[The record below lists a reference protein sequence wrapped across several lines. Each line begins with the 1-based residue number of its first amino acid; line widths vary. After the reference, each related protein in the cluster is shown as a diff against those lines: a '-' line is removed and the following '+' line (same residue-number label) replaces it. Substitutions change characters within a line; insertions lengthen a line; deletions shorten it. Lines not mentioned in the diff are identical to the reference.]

1 MKIVVCCSGG
11 GSNFESI
18 LQSQLRYGSYEVC
31 LLLVDRDCGA
41 VSIASTYGISNKKI
55 DLSISD
61 GWFHFLRESSGY
73 DLVVLAGFMPILPEY
88 VISQLSGAV
97 INTHPS
103 LLPRHGGLGMYGVKV
118 QESVLAS
125 GDKFAGCTVH
135 MVTPEIDSG
144 GILGQV
150 NIRIPNKISAW
161 ELGGLVH
168 QEEKLLLPY
177 VINEIAS
184 GRIVLDL

>member
-18 LQSQLRYGSYEVC
+18 LKSQLRFGSYEVC
-31 LLLVDRDCGA
+31 LLIVDRDCGA
-41 VSIASTYGISNKKI
+41 VSIASAYGISIKKI
-55 DLSISD
+55 DLSISN
-61 GWFHFLRESSGY
+61 GWLHFIREASGY
-73 DLVVLAGFMPILPEY
+73 DLVVLAGFMPILPEH
-88 VISQLSGAV
+88 VISQLSRAV

-103 LLPRHGGLGMYGVKV
+103 LLPKHGGLGMYGVKV
-118 QESVLAS
+118 QESVLSS
-125 GDKFAGCTVH
+125 GDRFAGCTVH
-135 MVTPEIDSG
+135 LVTQEIDSG

-150 NIRIPNKISAW
+150 RILIPNNISAW

-168 QEEKLLLPY
+168 QEEKLLLPS

-184 GRIVLDL
+184 GRIRLDL